1 VVAVLA
7 GHNHTMCATTFAGRP
22 VLVGGGVVSSITLDQ
37 EPLDHVWLDAPP
49 TLAVHLLR
57 DDGRLTT
64 FWRSLP

>member
-1 VVAVLA
+1 
-7 GHNHTMCATTFAGRP
+7 
-22 VLVGGGVVSSITLDQ
+22 
-37 EPLDHVWLDAPP
+37 VWLDAPP